1 MNPQH
6 SEDPEKYIRDLE
18 RGVTEPQRPASQP
31 SDADSGSPYAT
42 PDGGQFLRRVPKPVF
57 GETAR
62 HRLRELATN
71 PRRRPLLICAVAA
84 VLAIGAFLATHFS
97 KDTVHGHLIM
107 INAGTTGTIDC
118 NNGNLELDGGNNT
131 YTVTGH
137 CLRLDIRGSA
147 NKVTVD
153 SADTIGIIGDD
164 NVVIYHSGAPTINR
178 TGSNNIVSERLS
190 NR

>member
-1 MNPQH
+1 MNSH
-6 SEDPEKYIRDLE
+6 DDPEQYIRDLE
-18 RGVTEPQRPASQP
+18 RGVSQTPETTPHPYSTDSVSPAGTWQP
-31 SDADSGSPYAT
+31 
-42 PDGGQFLRRVPKPVF
+42 GQFAEAAPGERSRAFRGVAKLAQTPQGRV
-57 GETAR
+57 
-62 HRLRELATN
+62 
-71 PRRRPLLICAVAA
+71 LLGIGIAA
-84 VLAIGAFLATHFS
+84 VLAIGCYVATHYN

-164 NVVIYHSGAPTINR
+164 NVVAYRGGAPTINR
-178 TGSNNIVSERLS
+178 TGNNNIVSQRPS
-190 NR
+190 TR

>member
-1 MNPQH
+1 MRDP
-6 SEDPEKYIRDLE
+6 EDPEQYIRDLE
-18 RGVTEPQRPASQP
+18 RGVGQTPGTPPQPFTT
-31 SDADSGSPYAT
+31 DSGRGAVPGES
-42 PDGGQFLRRVPKPVF
+42 LWRRFPGVV
-57 GETAR
+57 
-62 HRLRELATN
+62 ELAKN
-71 PRRRPLLICAVAA
+71 PRKRFLLICAVAA
-84 VLAIGAFLATHFS
+84 LIAIGSFVATHYN

-164 NVVIYHSGAPTINR
+164 NLVTYRGGAPTINR
-178 TGSNNIVSERLS
+178 TGNNNIVSQR